1 MLVVDFWWWMWVCIG
16 DGYGFVLMVGLFDLV
31 DVWCWMSGVGCGF
44 GMWVCLV
51 WWMVCA
57 DLSRC
62 FFFFFFFLGGVG
74 GCAAVVVGGR
84 RCCCGS
90 GCSWPLLP
98 HGGWAGVGDEDDNNS
113 DRDREEEIYYFI
125 M

>member
-1 MLVVDFWWWMWVCIG
+1 M
-16 DGYGFVLMVGLFDLV
+16 GLFDLV
-31 DVWCWMSGVGCGF
+31 DVRCW
-44 GMWVCLV
+44 MWVCLV

-90 GCSWPLLP
+90 ACSWPLLP
-98 HGGWAGVGDEDDNNS
+98 HGGWAGVGDEDDDDDS
-113 DRDREEEIYYFI
+113 DRDRDEEIYYFI